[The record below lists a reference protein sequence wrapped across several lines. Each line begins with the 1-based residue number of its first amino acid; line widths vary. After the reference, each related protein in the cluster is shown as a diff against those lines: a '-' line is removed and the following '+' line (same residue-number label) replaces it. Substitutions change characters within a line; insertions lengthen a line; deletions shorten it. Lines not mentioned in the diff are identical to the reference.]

1 MNIFEIKTTAFNDE
15 NFYLLTDINR
25 ITIELVIEKMVK
37 EERAEGSE
45 AFYMNE
51 DYVDTLRE
59 MFPKAVLIHYDT
71 LPLIEL

>member
-1 MNIFEIKTTAFNDE
+1 MNIFEIKTTSFNDE

-25 ITIELVIEKMVK
+25 ITIETVIEEMVRQ
-37 EERAEGSE
+37 ERAGE

-59 MFPKAVLIHYDT
+59 KFPKAIIHHYDT
-71 LPLIEL
+71 IPLIEI

>member
-1 MNIFEIKTTAFNDE
+1 MNIFEIKTSSYNDE

-25 ITIELVIEKMVK
+25 ITIELVIEKMVQ
-37 EERAEGSE
+37 EERAGE

-51 DYVDTLRE
+51 DYVDMLRE
-59 MFPKAVLIHYDT
+59 KFPKSILIHYDT